1 MFQGVE
7 SFPITGLLFLV
18 ALREI
23 VICGQ
28 SIVPVENQFVMID
41 YLLHLSSVGT
51 GKGGTIQFTIA
62 VIFIIR
68 GF

>member
-7 SFPITGLLFLV
+7 FFPITGLLLLV

-23 VICGQ
+23 VMCGQ

-51 GKGGTIQFTIA
+51 GKGGTI
-62 VIFIIR
+62 
-68 GF
+68 